1 MRTSSSR
8 IRSALIS
15 LMEAAF
21 CASAFQV
28 SFSISNSRTVAK
40 RMARSSRRRS
50 SENRCLGSPMARI
63 NFALRSDRPSTKSIT
78 SFLAGSKNIPL
89 TVKSRRRAS
98 SSMVEES
105 FILKVETVHRT
116 ARFATFVRRR
126 LRSIA
131 PTFGRGWFLPQ
142 SVNDKADYCDA
153 DAGVGDVEGR
163 PRIGEANV
171 QIEEKEIGDVTVDD
185 SVGEVAHD
193 ASEKQ
198 RQGEVAPGI
207 WVTLF
212 AQTSEKHVNHCDQ

>member
-1 MRTSSSR
+1 M
-8 IRSALIS
+8 
-15 LMEAAF
+15 
-21 CASAFQV
+21 
-28 SFSISNSRTVAK
+28 SRTQPPAKEARCPGWGSVVAT
-40 RMARSSRRRS
+40 AR
-50 SENRCLGSPMARI
+50 AI
-63 NFALRSDRPSTKSIT
+63 
-78 SFLAGSKNIPL
+78 
-89 TVKSRRRAS
+89 

-212 AQTSEKHVNHCDQ
+212 AQQSEKHGNHCDQRQDDEKGVIVLEGTESCAGVGNVHEVEPAVDDLEVRVRIDMSQDPILCDLIERVEG